1 MSGEYLTF
9 LCFSVSWGRFCK
21 DFYDFLCGIQI
32 FGIYTHSMTV
42 PLEAVSEDLRLLL
55 GYGLEW
61 QHEKRAE
68 RFS

>member
-1 MSGEYLTF
+1 
-9 LCFSVSWGRFCK
+9 
-21 DFYDFLCGIQI
+21 
-32 FGIYTHSMTV
+32 MTV